1 MDTTEN
7 QGEINPTSGMVGVSG
22 LFSERLYTFMERL
35 YTFME
40 RLYTFTE
47 RLYTFSLV
55 THWIAMTYQNWY
67 YLSIIS
73 VIF

>member
-22 LFSERLYTFMERL
+22 LFSERL

-73 VIF
+73 VKIPVL